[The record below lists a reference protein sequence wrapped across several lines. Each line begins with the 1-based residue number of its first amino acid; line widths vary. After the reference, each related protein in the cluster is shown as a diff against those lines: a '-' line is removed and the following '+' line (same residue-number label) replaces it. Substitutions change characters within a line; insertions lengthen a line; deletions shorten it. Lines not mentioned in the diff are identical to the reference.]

1 MGIDAEDYWPRI
13 RNKDFRIHLRPDT
26 EGFGEKTFSEVRCM
40 PEVPCK
46 GGMGGLNT
54 LFKPVGEKGDP
65 YRSVNENWLWN
76 GRDV

>member
-1 MGIDAEDYWPRI
+1 MLRI
-13 RNKDFRIHLRPDT
+13 FGRVSETKISGYTLRPDT
-26 EGFGEKTFSEVRCM
+26 DGFGEKPFSEVRCM

-65 YRSVNENWLWN
+65 YRRVNENWLWN